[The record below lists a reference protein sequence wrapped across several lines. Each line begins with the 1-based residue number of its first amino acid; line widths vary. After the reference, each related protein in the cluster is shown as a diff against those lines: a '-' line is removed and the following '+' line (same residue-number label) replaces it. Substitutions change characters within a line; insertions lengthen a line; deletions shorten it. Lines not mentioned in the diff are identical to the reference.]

1 MYILF
6 LLSFVGWS
14 SITDDDTLNSQK
26 NTFRSLL
33 LSFVAILLAIDGLL
47 DYCRDKFKVSG
58 FLGLLMTITTVIIE
72 RSKNEFPRSYRRLLG
87 VNLMFALAQLLYYAR
102 GFTNIAAL
110 VQLIFAVIT
119 DMGPFFIR
127 MCVFIIG
134 LAHSVGVHQLGWDD
148 LRLNTDETARHF
160 TTALRDI
167 ALMSVLGD
175 LEIADYNTGFTSS
188 LAVFTIVIMSIVML
202 NLLIAIISETYERVR
217 ALQVSTINKAR
228 AELVDEMERTFL
240 QWIPSFASTSISD
253 KLTNLMTPAYLIV
266 MAPDDAH
273 MRQAERST
281 EVGKLRIQLREQSKQ
296 LGEQEKQLKILS
308 RALQN
313 DFLTELS
320 ELKKGQQHILA
331 ALLVKEKRLHH

>member
-1 MYILF
+1 MRRD
-6 LLSFVGWS
+6 V
-14 SITDDDTLNSQK
+14 TDRRHHTLNSQK

-47 DYCRDKFKVSG
+47 DYCRDKFQVSG

-119 DMGPFFIR
+119 DMGPFFIL

-134 LAHSVGVHQLGWDD
+134 LAHSVGVYQLGWDD

-167 ALMSVLGD
+167 AIMSVLGD
-175 LEIADYNTGFTSS
+175 LETADYNTGFTSS
-188 LAVFTIVIMSIVML
+188 LAVFTIVVVSIVML
-202 NLLIAIISETYERVR
+202 NLLIAIISETYDRVR
-217 ALQVSTINKAR
+217 ALQASTINKAR
-228 AELVDEMERTFL
+228 PELVDEMERTFL
-240 QWIPSFASTSISD
+240 QWIPRFAPASISG
-253 KLTNLMTPAYLIV
+253 KLTNLMAPSYLIV
-266 MAPDDAH
+266 MAPDNAH
-273 MRQAERST
+273 MRQAERFT
-281 EVGKLRIQLREQSKQ
+281 ELGKLQIQLREQSKQ
-296 LGEQEKQLKILS
+296 LLS
-308 RALQN
+308 QALQN
-313 DFLTELS
+313 DFLAAELS

-331 ALLVKEKRLHH
+331 ALLAKEKHPRV